1 MVIKLTEK
9 ELLNIVK
16 RVINERVIE
25 KEDERFD
32 DAYTS
37 SEDDNDREEE
47 EYSDYDSEEHEDD
60 WEHAQKEDRLKSA
73 QKNKNAADVQY
84 GRMEWKKEYEKPW
97 SPIKSSDMPLEK
109 YLASKKQKRDE
120 DI

>member
-1 MVIKLTEK
+1 MRTKICRTCNK
-9 ELLNIVK
+9 ELTIDLYHKPNMGSC
-16 RVINERVIE
+16 
-25 KEDERFD
+25 KEC
-32 DAYTS
+32 T
-37 SEDDNDREEE
+37 NKK
-47 EYSDYDSEEHEDD
+47 
-60 WEHAQKEDRLKSA
+60 QKEDRLKSA